1 MPIPKEPGKI
11 DRLSAKER
19 IYQTLRD
26 WIIEGVLTPNERL
39 VDSDLC
45 EYFSVSR
52 TPVREAFQL
61 LEAQR
66 LIEIQPG
73 KATIVTDIDLNNLRE
88 CYLPMASI
96 QGLVAALACDNASE
110 RDIHELSRLNRVFA
124 DAVRSGQTKSM
135 LEADTAFHNRV
146 IAMAGNQYLTD
157 FSGTLSLHIQRME
170 YSYFHW
176 TAATS
181 QSVETHQALIEA
193 ISRNEPKSAEML
205 MKSNWLQ
212 TMAEVE
218 KRLMAD
224 QAPVEHLPT
233 WP

>member
-66 LIEIQPG
+66 LVEIQPG
-73 KATIVTDIDLNNLRE
+73 KATVVTGIDLRNLRE
-88 CYLPMASI
+88 CYLPMASV
-96 QGLVAALACDNASE
+96 QGLAAALACSNASN
-110 RDIHELSRLNRVFA
+110 RDMLELGRLNRVFS
-124 DAVRSGQTKSM
+124 DAVSSGETKSM
-135 LEADTAFHNRV
+135 LEADAAFHGQV
-146 IAMAGNQYLTD
+146 IAMAGNQYLKD

-176 TAATS
+176 ATASS
-181 QSVETHQALIEA
+181 QSVETHRALIEA
-193 ISRNEPKSAEML
+193 IRKNDPESAETL

-212 TMAEVE
+212 SMAEVE
-218 KRLMAD
+218 KRLKVE
-224 QAPVEHLPT
+224 QASSEHLPT
-233 WP
+233 